1 LWSPSIIRDVNSTS
15 LLFWVVVLVLT
26 GAALAFVLAGLLRGG
41 ATRRGAAIWVIAAV
55 VPLAAGALY
64 MVFGTP
70 QAVNGSSELGPDLA
84 PTTAADYISR
94 LDAHLKRQPRDARG
108 WVLLARAHAEAD
120 RFDAAAR
127 AYEQALAVS
136 PDKVAK
142 DPSVL
147 CEYADVLAMQQGR
160 SFSGKPLQLVNR
172 ALELNARHPMAL
184 EMAGSAAYDEGRY
197 GEAARYWSE
206 LLPQL
211 RAGTRRHTELT
222 AAIEQARQ
230 KAESSPQR

>member
-1 LWSPSIIRDVNSTS
+1 MNFTSI
-15 LLFWVVVLVLT
+15 LFWVVVLLLT
-26 GAALAFVLAGLLRGG
+26 GAALAFVLSGLLRGG
-41 ATRRGAAIWVIAAV
+41 GTRRRAAGWVIAAV
-55 VPLAAGALY
+55 LPLAAGALY
-64 MVFGTP
+64 LVFSAP
-70 QAVNGSSELGPDLA
+70 QAVDGSSELGPDLA

-94 LDAHLKRQPRDARG
+94 LEAHLKRQPRDARG

-127 AYEQALAVS
+127 GFEQAIAVS

-147 CEYADVLAMQQGR
+147 CEYADVLALQQGR
-160 SFSGKPLQLVNR
+160 RLSGKPLQLVNR
-172 ALELNARHPMAL
+172 ALELNGRHPMAL

-197 GEAARYWSE
+197 GDAARYWSE

-211 RAGTRRHTELT
+211 RSGTRRHTELA
-222 AAIEQARQ
+222 AAIERARQ
-230 KAESSPQR
+230 QAEPSIQR